1 MKLLIILCCI
11 LNFPAYAQNNVSD
24 IKISKDE
31 IVQSLEILKKNGNIS
46 EEDYQKAKKEL
57 GAMNDK
63 QVDSLTMKAKET
75 IKQYPTGVTGPGP
88 DKKANEADLEK
99 LNKELDNF
107 SK

>member
-1 MKLLIILCCI
+1 MKLLIMLCCI
-11 LNFPAYAQNNVSD
+11 LSSPTYAQNNIND

-31 IVQSLEILKKNGNIS
+31 IVQSLEMLKKNGSIS

-57 GAMNDK
+57 GTMNDK

-75 IKQYPTGVTGPGP
+75 IKKNPTGINGSGHE
-88 DKKANEADLEK
+88 KKANEADLEK
-99 LNKELDNF
+99 LNKEFDNF